1 MNLKSYSDNIYSQ
14 SGEDGII
21 KYLLSLISESHPL
34 SKWCVEFGA
43 WDGKF
48 LSNTFNLV
56 ENYSYK
62 GVYIEGSKKH
72 FINLK
77 KI

>member
-1 MNLKSYSDNIYSQ
+1 MNINSNSNNIYSQ

-21 KYLLSLISESHPL
+21 KQFLLLISESHSL

-56 ENYSYK
+56 ENFSSK

>member
-1 MNLKSYSDNIYSQ
+1 MNLINIRNNSKNVYSQ
-14 SGEDGII
+14 SSEDSII
-21 KYLLSLISESHPL
+21 QQLLLLISESHSL

-62 GVYIEGSKKH
+62 GVYIEGSKN
-72 FINLK
+72 ILLS
-77 KI
+77 